1 MGDKAKAVILTVL
14 NEMGASV
21 QRTLLVKLVYLADN
35 THFEHFGSTI
45 TGLNYMWDYYG
56 PNAISNAIVV
66 EADEVVQ
73 EDFACLKVGTSIYGS
88 DNYLYT
94 AGPKESDLPDSL
106 LNPIE
111 RQVIVDTIKRYR
123 NLTLRQVVA
132 ASKRTEPFLAAKQ
145 YEVLKMRQSSDYLNM
160 VNTLESNPDF
170 MAAIIEG
177 TKADAEVGSLRLE
190 EVRRK
195 YDL

>member
-1 MGDKAKAVILTVL
+1 MADKVKAVILTVL

-45 TGLNYMWDYYG
+45 TGLDYMWDSYG
-56 PNAISNAIVV
+56 PNAISNAIVI

-73 EDFACLKVGTSIYGS
+73 EDLACMKVGTSIYGS

-94 AGPKESDLPDSL
+94 VGLKESDLPDRL
-106 LNPIE
+106 LSPIE
-111 RQVIVDTIKRYR
+111 KQVILDTIKRYR
-123 NLTLRQVVA
+123 GRTLQQVVG
-132 ASKRTEPFLAAKQ
+132 ASKRTKPFIQANQ
-145 YEVLKMRQSSDYLNM
+145 YEVLEMRQSSDYLNM
-160 VNTLESNPDF
+160 VKTLESNPDF
-170 MAAIIEG
+170 MAAIKEG

-190 EVRRK
+190 EVRQK
-195 YDL
+195 YGL